1 MSEHIVVGSDRYIAV
16 PESLQK
22 IGVQF
27 DHNAETVTFDCP
39 RYWDGHDLSKMKI
52 YINYM
57 RPNDSFGAYLCSDAE
72 IDSIDDTIMHFNWVI
87 SGHVTEFA
95 GPLSFLVCICD
106 VDQNGDSTT
115 HWNSELNTQMY
126 ISSGMKCRDAILG
139 RYPDIITQLLNR
151 MDSVEAVFAPTVE
164 ITEIEGGHHLKMVDV
179 NGTYEFD
186 VMDGNKGDKG
196 DAFTYS
202 DFTAEQLAALKGEKG
217 DAFTYSDFTAEQL
230 AALKGEKGDT
240 GSGLRILGYYE
251 TLTALESSVTNP
263 SVGDAYGIGSSEPYN
278 IYIYT
283 GINGWVNNGAL
294 QGAKGE
300 DGHTPEKGI
309 DYFTDADKQEIA
321 TAASALVPPELF
333 FAKYGVTTSAEIDSA
348 YAAGKVVVCSINN
361 RIYILGTRFSST
373 KHSFH
378 SPVHDSI
385 WSIVVENDTW
395 GVLTHETFAS
405 ENHASTHTTNGSDPI
420 TPEDIGAMP
429 SSDKGKAGGVATLDS
444 SGKVPSGQI
453 PSLEYAGK
461 NHASQHAS
469 GGSDPITPASIGA
482 APVGYG
488 LGANTARLIT
498 DGNDALVGGWFY
510 WGNIDTNLPFTYG
523 HLRVDPRLMGE
534 TSGRQTLMQ
543 TAYSDSYPGCVAQ
556 RKLAD
561 GVWKPW
567 EWVNP
572 PMAAGVEYRTTE
584 RHLGNPVYKKM
595 DSGGVIWWSTD
606 QSTWK
611 REAERVGAAL
621 SAHSSQHASD
631 GSDPITPE
639 SIGAA
644 PAGYGL
650 GESTPTLISNCNIVG
665 NGWYR
670 VDASTA
676 NIPDVGLTSG
686 VLRIDEATGSL
697 VYQSLYFYVSGKVH
711 KMERVHVSGT
721 WYPWE
726 YVNPPMAVG
735 VEYRTTER
743 HLGNPVYKKMD
754 SDGVIW
760 WSTDQSTW
768 KREAERVGAAPVLK
782 AGKTIYISTTGNDE
796 TGDGSESS
804 PYATIQKAI
813 DSLPKNLGGNT
824 VTINV
829 ASGTYNA
836 VSGSPIISATKFYNG
851 MLDIRG
857 PSRSDKAVL
866 NGNIS
871 LYECNATVR
880 VIFLKAVGTD
890 LWNDM
895 QFQNGCIYIHNCQNA
910 WINTCDIDGVDKSE
924 SGIFVGGQSHVGISN
939 GDISNCDKAITTR
952 SANSTRGLATVN
964 VYQMTGANNNVFIH
978 SEAAVVSDYYNNTV
992 EAATKYSKLGGI
1004 IIKPDGTVEG
1014 SIEKPKLVSISLK
1027 ASGWNSSSKTQTVT
1041 VSGVLADETKQLIT
1055 PTPAL
1060 ASQTAYYDAVILCTG
1075 QATNKL
1081 TFTAKKIPT
1090 DDLTVYVTIQEVGA

>member
-1 MSEHIVVGSDRYIAV
+1 MSEHIVVGSDRYITV

-39 RYWDGHDLSKMKI
+39 RYWDGHDLSMMKI

-57 RPNDSFGAYLCSDAE
+57 RPNDSFGAYLCNNAE
-72 IDSIDDTIMHFNWVI
+72 IDSMDDTIMHFNWVI

-164 ITEIEGGHHLKMVDV
+164 ITEIEGGHHLKMVDI

-186 VMDGNKGDKG
+186 VMDGNKGD
-196 DAFTYS
+196 
-202 DFTAEQLAALKGEKG
+202 KG

-283 GINGWVNNGAL
+283 SINGWVNNGAL

-321 TAASALVPPELF
+321 TVASEMIGQATDTKQGLVMVNGENGI
-333 FAKYGVTTSAEIDSA
+333 GVNTEDGSLYIKSATEAEID
-348 YAAGKVVVCSINN
+348 GKS
-361 RIYILGTRFSST
+361 
-373 KHSFH
+373 HSYN
-378 SPVHDSI
+378 
-385 WSIVVENDTW
+385 SIVPSNLNYAVKA
-395 GVLTHETFAS
+395 GLTNNSIALTEAEKVS
-405 ENHASTHTTNGSDPI
+405 ALNWIGSI
-420 TPEDIGAMP
+420 P

-453 PSLEYAGK
+453 PSLEYAEK
-461 NHASQHAS
+461 THASQHAS
-469 GGSDPITPASIGA
+469 GGSDPITPESIGA
-482 APVGYG
+482 APAGYG
-488 LGANTARLIT
+488 LGVNTARLIT

-523 HLRVDPRLMGE
+523 HLRVDPRLLGQ
-534 TSGRQTLMQ
+534 TSGKQTLMQ

-572 PMAAGVEYRTTE
+572 PM
-584 RHLGNPVYKKM
+584 
-595 DSGGVIWWSTD
+595 D
-606 QSTWK
+606 
-611 REAERVGAAL
+611 
-621 SAHSSQHASD
+621 
-631 GSDPITPE
+631 
-639 SIGAA
+639 
-644 PAGYGL
+644 
-650 GESTPTLISNCNIVG
+650 
-665 NGWYR
+665 
-670 VDASTA
+670 VD
-676 NIPDVGLTSG
+676 I
-686 VLRIDEATGSL
+686 
-697 VYQSLYFYVSGKVH
+697 
-711 KMERVHVSGT
+711 
-721 WYPWE
+721 
-726 YVNPPMAVG
+726 
-735 VEYRTTER
+735 EYRTTER

-760 WSTDQSTW
+760 WSTDRSTW
-768 KREAERVGAAPVLK
+768 KREADRVGAASSTHANQHATGSSDPITPESIGAAP
-782 AGKTIYISTTGNDE
+782 AGYGLGE
-796 TGDGSESS
+796 TS
-804 PYATIQKAI
+804 PYIAKT
-813 DSLPKNLGGNT
+813 
-824 VTINV
+824 
-829 ASGTYNA
+829 
-836 VSGSPIISATKFYNG
+836 
-851 MLDIRG
+851 
-857 PSRSDKAVL
+857 
-866 NGNIS
+866 
-871 LYECNATVR
+871 
-880 VIFLKAVGTD
+880 
-890 LWNDM
+890 
-895 QFQNGCIYIHNCQNA
+895 
-910 WINTCDIDGVDKSE
+910 SE
-924 SGIFVGGQSHVGISN
+924 SGEYDANLISKSCFFAAKTNTPTGNWCYGFHVNRIDNKAFQLMTDELTNNKEFAIRKKNGGTWGPWEWVNPPMVSGTEYRTTERCQNKAVYKKLDTDGVIKWRVDGETTWHSDKPISK
-939 GDISNCDKAITTR
+939 SVTL
-952 SANSTRGLATVN
+952 S
-964 VYQMTGANNNVFIH
+964 
-978 SEAAVVSDYYNNTV
+978 
-992 EAATKYSKLGGI
+992 
-1004 IIKPDGTVEG
+1004 
-1014 SIEKPKLVSISLK
+1014 
-1027 ASGWNSSSKTQTVT
+1027 ASGWDPSAKTQTVT
-1041 VSGVLADETKQLIT
+1041 VSGILADETKQLIT

-1075 QATNKL
+1075 QAANKL
-1081 TFTAKKIPT
+1081 TFTAKKVPT
-1090 DDLTVYVTIQEVGA
+1090 SNLTVYVTIQEVGA

>member
-1 MSEHIVVGSDRYIAV
+1 MNEHVIVGSDRYITV

-39 RYWDGHDLSKMKI
+39 RYWDGHDLSMMKI

-57 RPNDSFGAYLCSDAE
+57 RPNDSFGAYLCNDAE
-72 IDSIDDTIMHFNWVI
+72 IDSMDNTIMHFNWVI

-164 ITEIEGGHHLKMVDV
+164 ITEIEGGHHLKMIDV

-283 GINGWVNNGAL
+283 DINGWVNNGAL

-321 TAASALVPPELF
+321 TAASEMIGQATDTKQGLVMVNGENGI
-333 FAKYGVTTSAEIDSA
+333 GVNTEDGSLYIKSATEAEINGKTHSYNPIVPNNLNYAVKVGLTSNSITLTEAEKTSAL
-348 YAAGKVVVCSINN
+348 N
-361 RIYILGTRFSST
+361 
-373 KHSFH
+373 
-378 SPVHDSI
+378 
-385 WSIVVENDTW
+385 W
-395 GVLTHETFAS
+395 
-405 ENHASTHTTNGSDPI
+405 
-420 TPEDIGAMP
+420 IGAVP

-453 PSLEYAGK
+453 PTLEYAKK

-469 GGSDPITPASIGA
+469 GGSDPITPA
-482 APVGYG
+482 
-488 LGANTARLIT
+488 
-498 DGNDALVGGWFY
+498 D
-510 WGNIDTNLPFTYG
+510 
-523 HLRVDPRLMGE
+523 
-534 TSGRQTLMQ
+534 
-543 TAYSDSYPGCVAQ
+543 
-556 RKLAD
+556 
-561 GVWKPW
+561 
-567 EWVNP
+567 
-572 PMAAGVEYRTTE
+572 
-584 RHLGNPVYKKM
+584 
-595 DSGGVIWWSTD
+595 
-606 QSTWK
+606 
-611 REAERVGAAL
+611 
-621 SAHSSQHASD
+621 
-631 GSDPITPE
+631 
-639 SIGAA
+639 IGAA

-697 VYQSLYFYVSGKVH
+697 VYQSLYFYVSGKAH
-711 KMERVHVSGT
+711 KMERVHSSGT
-721 WYPWE
+721 WHPWE
-726 YVNPPMAVG
+726 WVNPPMDVDI
-735 VEYRTTER
+735 EYRTTER

-768 KREAERVGAAPVLK
+768 KREAERVGAASSTHASQHATNGSDPITPASIGAAP
-782 AGKTIYISTTGNDE
+782 AGFGLGEATPLIAGNSEAGQYDADLISKSCFFAAKINTP
-796 TGDGSESS
+796 TGDWCYGFHVNR
-804 PYATIQKAI
+804 IDNKAFQLMTDELTNNKEFAI
-813 DSLPKNLGGNT
+813 RKKNGGTWGPWEWVNPPMKLGVEYRTTERHLGNPVYKKMDSDGVIWWSTDQSTWKREADRVGAAPSAHASQH
-824 VTINV
+824 
-829 ASGTYNA
+829 ASG
-836 VSGSPIISATKFYNG
+836 GSDPITPADIGAMPSMKRTFIYDGINSTKKLTTAGWYRILKHNSPDDKAFLINIGHQYTDTGPENVLFFVCS
-851 MLDIRG
+851 MLSCPSIVVLSHSNN
-857 PSRSDKAVL
+857 PSRPTIIFYKKIRITKDSNYTYIDFYRAQD
-866 NGNIS
+866 GD
-871 LYECNATVR
+871 ECIPRVSIIEFITDATV
-880 VIFLKAVGTD
+880 VQDK
-890 LWNDM
+890 
-895 QFQNGCIYIHNCQNA
+895 
-910 WINTCDIDGVDKSE
+910 KSE
-924 SGIFVGGQSHVGISN
+924 PLDVLPV
-939 GDISNCDKAITTR
+939 D
-952 SANSTRGLATVN
+952 
-964 VYQMTGANNNVFIH
+964 
-978 SEAAVVSDYYNNTV
+978 EA
-992 EAATKYSKLGGI
+992 
-1004 IIKPDGTVEG
+1004 PDGET
-1014 SIEKPKLVSISLK
+1014 ILLMQDVSVIPSGNVLTDANK
-1027 ASGWNSSSKTQTVT
+1027 AKSVAVTLTASGWDSSSKTQTVT

-1060 ASQTAYYDAVILCTG
+1060 SSQTAYYEAVVLCTG
-1075 QATNKL
+1075 QAADQL

-1090 DDLTVYVTIQEVGA
+1090 TDLTVYVTIQEVGA

>member
-1 MSEHIVVGSDRYIAV
+1 MSEHIVVGSDRYITV

-39 RYWDGHDLSKMKI
+39 RYWDGHDLSMMKI

-57 RPNDSFGAYLCSDAE
+57 RPNDSFGAYLCNDAE
-72 IDSIDDTIMHFNWVI
+72 IDSMDDTIMHFNWVI

-164 ITEIEGGHHLKMVDV
+164 ITEIEGGHHLKMIDV

-283 GINGWVNNGAL
+283 DINGWVNNGAL

-321 TAASALVPPELF
+321 TAASEMIGQATDTKQGLVMVNGENGI
-333 FAKYGVTTSAEIDSA
+333 GVNIEDGSLYIKSATEAEINDKTHSYNPIVPNNLNYAVKAGLTSNSITLTEAEKTSAL
-348 YAAGKVVVCSINN
+348 N
-361 RIYILGTRFSST
+361 
-373 KHSFH
+373 
-378 SPVHDSI
+378 
-385 WSIVVENDTW
+385 W
-395 GVLTHETFAS
+395 
-405 ENHASTHTTNGSDPI
+405 
-420 TPEDIGAMP
+420 IGAIP

-469 GGSDPITPASIGA
+469 G
-482 APVGYG
+482 
-488 LGANTARLIT
+488 
-498 DGNDALVGGWFY
+498 
-510 WGNIDTNLPFTYG
+510 
-523 HLRVDPRLMGE
+523 
-534 TSGRQTLMQ
+534 
-543 TAYSDSYPGCVAQ
+543 
-556 RKLAD
+556 
-561 GVWKPW
+561 
-567 EWVNP
+567 
-572 PMAAGVEYRTTE
+572 
-584 RHLGNPVYKKM
+584 
-595 DSGGVIWWSTD
+595 
-606 QSTWK
+606 
-611 REAERVGAAL
+611 
-621 SAHSSQHASD
+621 

-711 KMERVHVSGT
+711 KMERVHSSGT

-726 YVNPPMAVG
+726 WVNPPMDVDIEYRTTERHLSNPVYKKMDSDGVIWWSTDQSTWKREADRVGAASSTHASQHATGGSDPITPESIGAAPAGYGLGVNTARLITDGNDALVGGWFYWGNIDTNLPFTYGHLRVDPRLMGETSGRQTLMQTAYSDSYPGCVAQRKLADGVWKPWEWVNPPMAVG

-768 KREAERVGAAPVLK
+768 KREAERVGATPVLK
-782 AGKTIYISTTGNDE
+782 AGKTIYVSTTGRDD
-796 TGDGSESS
+796 TGNGSESS

-857 PSRSDKAVL
+857 PSSSDKAVL

-924 SGIFVGGQSHVGISN
+924 SGIFVGGQSNVGISN

-1014 SIEKPKLVSISLK
+1014 SIEKPKLVSVSLK

-1060 ASQTAYYDAVILCTG
+1060 ASQAAYYDAVILCTG
-1075 QATNKL
+1075 QAANKL
-1081 TFTAKKIPT
+1081 TFTAKKVPT
-1090 DDLTVYVTIQEVGA
+1090 SNLTVYVTIQEVGA